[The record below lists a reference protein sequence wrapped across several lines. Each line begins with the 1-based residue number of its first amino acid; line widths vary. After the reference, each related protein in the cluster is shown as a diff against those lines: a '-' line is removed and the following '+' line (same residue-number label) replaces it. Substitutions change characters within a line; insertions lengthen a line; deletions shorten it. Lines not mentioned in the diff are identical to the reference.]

1 MLKLIE
7 LEKKGN
13 EKKKG
18 TMKDEGRARGCDGGE
33 GKKHTHTRTRAQE
46 VDVVCSRNIG
56 QLT

>member
-13 EKKKG
+13 EEKKE

-33 GKKHTHTRTRAQE
+33 GKTHTHTQE

-56 QLT
+56 QLA